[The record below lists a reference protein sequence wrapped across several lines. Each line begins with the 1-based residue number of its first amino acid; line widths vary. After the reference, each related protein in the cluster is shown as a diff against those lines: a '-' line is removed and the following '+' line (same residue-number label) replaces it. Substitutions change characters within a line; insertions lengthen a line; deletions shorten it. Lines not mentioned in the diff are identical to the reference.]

1 MSRKPIPGV
10 QTYTQPAGGWG
21 AVKAVGHA
29 LQDQATILEGGRT
42 LLHANQP
49 EGFDCPGCAWPDPKH
64 TSSFEFCENG
74 AKAVAWE
81 ATTKRATP
89 ELFARH
95 TVAEL
100 RTWSDHRLEDAG
112 RLTDPMAYDAASD
125 RYLPIRWEV
134 AFARIAGGLKALDHP
149 DQAAFYASGRASN
162 EAAFLYQL
170 LGRRFGTNNFPDCSN
185 MCHEPTSV
193 GLPDSIGLG
202 KGSVTLEDFDHADL
216 ILSFGHNP
224 GTNHPRM
231 MTTLREAARRG
242 ASILVFNP
250 LRERAL
256 ERFASPQDPVEMATL
271 GSTDIASRY
280 YQLTIGGDAAL
291 VQGMMKALIAWDIA
305 ALEQG
310 RAPVLD
316 HAFLRDHTRGF
327 EILAAHLAALTWAE
341 IEAGAGLPRTEIES
355 AARTYADAKAAVLC
369 YGMGLTQHRN
379 ASSTVQ
385 QLVNLLLLRGN
396 IGRPG
401 AGICPLR
408 GHSNVQGDRTVGLWE
423 KPSEPFLAAMDAV
436 FGFRSPREH
445 GHTVVQAIAA
455 MERGETRFFMGLG
468 GNFAVAAPDPIRT
481 FAALSS
487 VDMTVHVATKLN
499 RTHLLPGRDSL
510 LLPCLGRT
518 ELDVQ
523 GGVRQAVTVEDSMSM
538 VHASRG
544 LNPPAGPQLK
554 SEVAIVAGIGA
565 ATFGARDPVA
575 WDALSADYSRIRDLI
590 EAVLPDQFADYNTR
604 IRTPGGFRL
613 PTPTSDRIWKT
624 ASGKANF
631 LPYLADS
638 EDARRGDP
646 SVMLLTTLRSH
657 DQYNTTIYGLD
668 DRYRGVFGRRD
679 IVFVSPEDLA
689 DQGLASG
696 DQVDIL
702 AAFDTSGARIVR
714 GFTAVARTLPRGCVA
729 AYYPETNGLVAL
741 DDHDLRSGTPAY
753 KSVPVRLR
761 AAIASNPER
770 LEKT

>member
-1 MSRKPIPGV
+1 MSRKVIPGV
-10 QTYTQPAGGWG
+10 HGYTRPAGGWG
-21 AVKAVGHA
+21 AIKAVGKA
-29 LQDQATILEGGRT
+29 LQDQTTLLDGGRA

-81 ATTKRATP
+81 ATSKRATP
-89 ELFARH
+89 DLFARH
-95 TVAEL
+95 TLTEL

-112 RLTDPMAYDAASD
+112 RLTEPLAYDATTD
-125 RYLPIRWEV
+125 RYLPIAWEA
-134 AFARIAGGLKALDHP
+134 AFERIAGGLKALDHP
-149 DQAAFYASGRASN
+149 GQAEFYASGRASN

-231 MTTLREAARRG
+231 MTTLREASRRG
-242 ASILVFNP
+242 AAILVFNP

-256 ERFASPQDPVEMATL
+256 ERFASPQDAVEMATL
-271 GSTDIASRY
+271 GSTDIASGY
-280 YQLTIGGDAAL
+280 YQLTVGGDAAL
-291 VQGMMKALIAWDIA
+291 VQGMMKALIAWDA
-305 ALEQG
+305 EALAQG
-310 RAPVLD
+310 HEAILD
-316 HAFLRDHTRGF
+316 HGFLREHTQGF
-327 EILAAHLAALTWAE
+327 DLLAAHLAALEWAQ
-341 IEAGAGLPRTEIES
+341 IEAGAGLPRAEIEG
-355 AARTYADAKAAVLC
+355 AARIYAASSATILC

-423 KPSEPFLAAMDAV
+423 KPSEAFLGAMDGV

-445 GHTVVQAIAA
+445 GHTVVQAIGA
-455 MERGETRFFMGLG
+455 MERGDVRFFMGLG
-468 GNFAVAAPDPIRT
+468 GNFAVAAPDPVRT
-481 FAALSS
+481 FAALAG

-499 RTHLLPGRDSL
+499 RTHLLTGRESL

-518 ELDVQ
+518 EIDAQ
-523 GGVRQAVTVEDSMSM
+523 AAGRQAVTVEDSMSM

-544 LNPPAGPQLK
+544 LNPPAGPHLM
-554 SEVAIVAGIGA
+554 SEVAIVAGIGRA
-565 ATFGARDPVA
+565 AFGPDDPVSWA
-575 WDALSADYSRIRDLI
+575 ALTADYGGIRDLI
-590 EAVLPDQFADYNTR
+590 EAVLPDQFTDYNIR
-604 IRTPGGFRL
+604 IQTPGGFRL
-613 PTPTSDRIWKT
+613 PVPTSERLWKT

-646 SVMLLTTLRSH
+646 EVMLLTTLRSH
-657 DQYNTTIYGLD
+657 DQYNTTIYGQD

-689 DQGLASG
+689 AQGLVSG
-696 DQVDIL
+696 DRVDIL
-702 AAFDTSGARIVR
+702 AAFDPSGARIVR
-714 GFTAVARTLPRGCVA
+714 SFTAVARSLPRGCVA
-729 AYYPETNGLVAL
+729 AYYPETNALVAL
-741 DDHDLRSGTPAY
+741 DDHDRRSGTPAY
-753 KSVPVRLR
+753 KSAPVRLR
-761 AAIASNPER
+761 AAQAS
-770 LEKT
+770 